1 MKSAKYIGRYVGR
14 LAIAESRIIKYD

>member
-1 MKSAKYIGRYVGR
+1 MGRYVGR